1 MTRAERRERRAQRRA
16 RYAAYIAGLSA
27 DYAASTWIHAKV
39 QAEIAARMASFSG
52 TDAERAAVEGSLLLK
67 ILRRERAAGLLGP
80 LLRKQSIKAP
90 AHWLDEIEDRAEQ
103 RGEAS

>member
-80 LLRKQSIKAP
+80 LLRKQPIKAP
-90 AHWLDEIEDRAEQ
+90 VHWLDRVDERAE
-103 RGEAS
+103 RDMESA